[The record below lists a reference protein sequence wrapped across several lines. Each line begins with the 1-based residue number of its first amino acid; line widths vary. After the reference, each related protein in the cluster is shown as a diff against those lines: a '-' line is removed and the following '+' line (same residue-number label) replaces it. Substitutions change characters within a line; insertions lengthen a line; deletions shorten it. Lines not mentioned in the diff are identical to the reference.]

1 MNPLHRTTAG
11 ARTSEDLVP
20 EAHGYGYIASSEVAP
35 AAPSQTVPEAH
46 GYGYVVV
53 SDDNDPAS
61 APAADAVQPADS
73 ADPARTVAPARQVQQ
88 SPLIEV
94 ITDSPAAAAPAEAV
108 VSETMVPETVVS
120 ETGASDARDDEAAHP
135 AESDESAEP
144 AESAPVRA
152 VAAEPISVAPAVVLS
167 PLLPNIGTSTMARL
181 LDLTEVPVAGEVPAS
196 TARVVVIDATE
207 KGVAAAQAYIEDLK
221 AQGPEPAGS
230 VTSLDG
236 LDGILVIPADSRR
249 IPRTVK
255 LRLKVLSGACPVL
268 MCPWIPALAS
278 RICDDA
284 ALQKA
289 AATRPVAAALK
300 RLSAQVEDLA
310 G

>member
-20 EAHGYGYIASSEVAP
+20 EAHGYGYIASSEAAP
-35 AAPSQTVPEAH
+35 AASSQTVPDAS
-46 GYGYVVV
+46 GYGYVV
-53 SDDNDPAS
+53 SDDV
-61 APAADAVQPADS
+61 PAAEVAEPAGS
-73 ADPARTVAPARQVQQ
+73 AEPARIVTPARQVRQ
-88 SPLIEV
+88 SPLVEV
-94 ITDSPAAAAPAEAV
+94 ITDSPAAAAPAEA
-108 VSETMVPETVVS
+108 EVP

-135 AESDESAEP
+135 AESDESAES

-196 TARVVVIDATE
+196 TARVVVIDASE
-207 KGVAAAQAYIEDLK
+207 KGIAAVTAHIEEL
-221 AQGPEPAGS
+221 AARGS
-230 VTSLDG
+230 RAPGSITEVSG
-236 LDGILVIPADSRR
+236 LDGIMVIPTGRGR
-249 IPRTVK
+249 LPRSVR
-255 LRLKVLSGACPVL
+255 LRLKVLSGAHPVL
-268 MCPWIPALAS
+268 VCPWIPALAS

-284 ALQKA
+284 ALEKA

-300 RLSAQVEDLA
+300 KLAAQVEDLA

>member
-1 MNPLHRTTAG
+1 MNPLHQRTTGG
-11 ARTSEDLVP
+11 APAVSELVP
-20 EAHGYGYIASSEVAP
+20 EAHGYGYIAASEVAP

-53 SDDNDPAS
+53 SDDDDSAS
-61 APAADAVQPADS
+61 APAAEVAEPVS
-73 ADPARTVAPARQVQQ
+73 AAPATVQ
-88 SPLIEV
+88 SPLIEFV
-94 ITDSPAAAAPAEAV
+94 TDTPAV
-108 VSETMVPETVVS
+108 
-120 ETGASDARDDEAAHP
+120 ASAD
-135 AESDESAEP
+135 SAEP
-144 AESAPVRA
+144 AELAGSVPVRS

-207 KGVAAAQAYIEDLK
+207 KGVAAAQAYIEGLK
-221 AQGPEPAGS
+221 AQGPEPVGS

-300 RLSAQVEDLA
+300 KLSAQVEGLA